1 MTDAAPSTSIRA
13 QLGNGALLHGR
24 RVLVTGGAR
33 GIGRAVAEAVVAHGG
48 SVAILDVLDD
58 GRSVADDLR
67 RAGGIAFFERC
78 DVTCPEHVAEAVARS
93 AAALGGVDGLV
104 NNAGINAYYDAATMT
119 TNEWDATFDID
130 VKASWLL
137 VRHALP
143 HLLASDGAA
152 IVNVSSIHATVT
164 VAGMFPYAAA
174 KAAVEGLTRSLALDY
189 GGHGLR
195 VNAIAPGFVRTH
207 LVREWLER
215 QPDPAEAERQVVAS
229 HPLGRI
235 AEPEEIAACI
245 VFLLSPM
252 AAAMTGTVLHVDCG
266 LTARFAT

>member
-1 MTDAAPSTSIRA
+1 MMDGTPGTSVRA
-13 QLGNGALLHGR
+13 QLGDGALLDGR

-33 GIGRAVAEAVVAHGG
+33 GIGRAVAQAVVAQGG

-58 GRSVADDLR
+58 GRSLARELR
-67 RAGGIAFFERC
+67 RAGGTAVFERC
-78 DVTCPEHVAEAVARS
+78 DVTRPEHVTDAVARS

-119 TNEWDATFDID
+119 MDEWDATFDVD
-130 VKASWLL
+130 LKASWLL
-137 VRHALP
+137 VREALP
-143 HLLASDGAA
+143 HLLESDGAA

-164 VAGMFPYAAA
+164 SAGMFPYAAA

-189 GGHGLR
+189 GGQGLR

-207 LVREWLER
+207 LVQEWLER
-215 QPDPAEAERQVVAS
+215 QPDPEEAERQVVTS

-252 AAAMTGTVLHVDCG
+252 AAAMTGTVLHADCG

>member
-1 MTDAAPSTSIRA
+1 MDDAPGTSVSA
-13 QLGNGALLHGR
+13 TLGNGPLLDGR

-33 GIGRAVAEAVVAHGG
+33 GIGRAVAEAVVAQGG
-48 SVAILDVLDD
+48 SVAILDVLED
-58 GRSVADDLR
+58 GRSVAGDLQ
-67 RAGGIAFFERC
+67 RAGGTAVFERC
-78 DVTCPEHVAEAVARS
+78 DVTRPEHVAEAVARS

-119 TNEWDATFDID
+119 TDEWDATFDVD
-130 VKASWLL
+130 LKASWLL

-143 HLLASDGAA
+143 HLLESDGAA

-189 GGHGLR
+189 GGQGLR

-207 LVREWLER
+207 LVEEWLRR
-215 QPDPAEAERQVVAS
+215 QPDPSAAEQRVVAS
-229 HPLGRI
+229 QPLGRI
-235 AEPEEIAACI
+235 AEPEEIAACV

-252 AAAMTGTVLHVDCG
+252 AAAVTGAVLRVDCG

>member
-1 MTDAAPSTSIRA
+1 MTDGTPGTSTWA
-13 QLGNGALLHGR
+13 ELGNGALLDGR

-67 RAGGIAFFERC
+67 RAGGTAVFERC
-78 DVTCPEHVAEAVARS
+78 DVTRPRHVTEAVARS

-104 NNAGINAYYDAATMT
+104 NNAGINAYFDAATMT
-119 TNEWDATFDID
+119 TDEWDATFDVD
-130 VKASWLL
+130 LKASWLL
-137 VRHALP
+137 VRQALP
-143 HLLASDGAA
+143 HLLESDGAA

-189 GGHGLR
+189 GGRGLR

-215 QPDPAEAERQVVAS
+215 QPDPAEAERRVLAS

-235 AEPEEIAACI
+235 AEPHEIAACI